1 MTARSYLYVPG
12 DRPEKLAKARTRGA
26 DALIV
31 DLEDAVA
38 AADKEAARETVVEWL
53 RDRPADPTEIWVR
66 VNSGS
71 LLADDVR
78 AIASAPGVDGL
89 YLPKVSSP
97 SDLEVLDA
105 MLGDVEMPVVAL
117 VETAAGVLDARAIA
131 SAPRVARLALGEAD
145 LGAELGLDASPDE
158 REWLSMRMHVVL
170 ASSAAGI
177 EPPVASVS
185 TDFSDLDAFRTTTDA
200 FRRMGFGARS
210 AIHPAQVAVINEVFT
225 PGPDEVAHAQGLVD
239 AFDAAGRKAF
249 AGPDGKMVDEAIV
262 RSARLVLTRAQGRTR
277 P

>member
-12 DRPEKLAKARTRGA
+12 DRPEKLAKAAGRGA

-38 AADKEAARETVVEWL
+38 MTDKDAARATVVEWL
-53 RDRPADPTEIWVR
+53 NARSRGDEVEVWVR
-66 VNSGS
+66 VNSGA

-78 AIASAPGVDGL
+78 AVAGAPGVDGV
-89 YLPKVSSP
+89 YLPKVSAP
-97 SDLEVLDA
+97 ADLEALDA
-105 MLGDVEMPVVAL
+105 MLGDSVLPVVAL

-131 SAPRVARLALGEAD
+131 RAPRVARLALGEAD
-145 LGAELGLDASPDE
+145 LGAELGLDPSPDE
-158 REWLSMRMHVVL
+158 REWLPMRMHVVL

-177 EPPVASVS
+177 DAPVASVS
-185 TDFSDLDAFRTTTDA
+185 TDFSDLEALRTTTDA

-210 AIHPAQVAVINEVFT
+210 AIHPAQVGVINEVFT
-225 PGPDEVAHAQGLVD
+225 PADAEVAAARQLVKE
-239 AFDAAGRKAF
+239 FEAAGGRAF
-249 AGPDGKMVDEAIV
+249 TGPDGKMVDEAVI
-262 RSARLVLTRAQGRTR
+262 RSARNILARAR